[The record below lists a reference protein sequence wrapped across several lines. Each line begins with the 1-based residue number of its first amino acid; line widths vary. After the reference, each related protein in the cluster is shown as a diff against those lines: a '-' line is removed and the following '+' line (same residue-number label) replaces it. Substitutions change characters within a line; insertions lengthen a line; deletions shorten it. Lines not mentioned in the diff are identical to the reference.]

1 MTATACR
8 RRRPAAGS
16 LVYRP
21 ARVDDLAACS
31 QVWHAGL
38 SDYQRRLNQPDLPT
52 DLGPLE
58 RFLGHLLATDPDSF
72 WVACRGAAPDG
83 TGGEVI
89 GFGSATVR
97 GPLWFLAMLFV
108 LPTEQAAGVGAS
120 LLDRTF
126 PGGRLPRPGDGAG
139 TGAGRLPTILG
150 TATDSAQP
158 ISNALYARFGI
169 VPRMPV
175 FHIVGRP
182 DDGAAVPDLPPG
194 INPVPFAAI
203 AEPGEPGPGHRGLAA
218 AVGAIDRTLLGFEH
232 PEDHRYL
239 RGDGRDGWLY
249 RGPDGAPLGYGYA
262 SPVGRVGPVA
272 VLDQR
277 LLAPVV
283 GHLLG
288 AVTPRGA
295 SSLWVPG
302 AADEAFVA
310 LLRSGLRLEGFPALL
325 CWTRPF
331 ADLERYVPISLALI

>member
-1 MTATACR
+1 MTATVGR

-21 ARVDDLAACS
+21 AGVDDLAACS
-31 QVWHAGL
+31 HVWHAGL

-58 RFLGHLLATDPDSF
+58 RFLAHLLATDPASF
-72 WVACRGAAPDG
+72 WVACRGAATDG
-83 TGGEVI
+83 IGGEVV

-108 LPTEQAAGVGAS
+108 HPSEQAAGVGTS

-126 PGGRLPRPGDGAG
+126 PGSRLPRPGDDATSGA
-139 TGAGRLPTILG
+139 APLPAILG

-175 FHIVGRP
+175 FHLVGRP
-182 DDGAAVPDLPPG
+182 AEGGGIPALPAG
-194 INPVPFAAI
+194 IRPVPFGAI
-203 AEPGEPGPGHRGLAA
+203 AEPGEPGPGHRELATS
-218 AVGAIDRTLLGFEH
+218 VGSIDQTLLGFEH

-239 RGDGRDGWLY
+239 RADGRDGWLY
-249 RGPDGAPLGYGYA
+249 RGPDGSAVGYGYA
-262 SPVGRVGPVA
+262 SPVGRIGPVA
-272 VLDQR
+272 VLDPR

-295 SSLWVPG
+295 SSLWIPG
-302 AADEAFVA
+302 AADETFTA